1 MATENDFET
10 LDDDELTISQLRR
23 RIRKLRATL
32 SEKTEDEKTEEGD
45 EAEKDRGELADL
57 HHENKT
63 KSDSYEDDKEAIAV
77 DAFTNKDEEDEE
89 DKDEKKDKKKSDD
102 KEE

>member
-77 DAFTNKDEEDEE
+77 DAFTNKDED

>member
-77 DAFTNKDEEDEE
+77 DAFTNKDED
-89 DKDEKKDKKKSDD
+89 DKNEKKDKKKSDD

>member
-32 SEKTEDEKTEEGD
+32 SEKTEDEKAEEGD

-77 DAFTNKDEEDEE
+77 DAFTNKDED

>member
-10 LDDDELTISQLRR
+10 LEDDELTIAQLRR
-23 RIRKLRATL
+23 RIRKLRETL
-32 SEKTEDEKTEEGD
+32 SAKTEEEKAD
-45 EAEKDRGELADL
+45 EGEEADKERGELADL

-63 KSDSYEDDKEAIAV
+63 KSDSYEDDKEAISV
-77 DAFTNKDEEDEE
+77 DAFTNKDEVDDDKED
-89 DKDEKKDKKKSDD
+89 DKEKKKTDD

>member
-77 DAFTNKDEEDEE
+77 DAFTNKDEED
-89 DKDEKKDKKKSDD
+89 KDEEKDKKKSDD

>member
-1 MATENDFET
+1 MATESDFET

-77 DAFTNKDEEDEE
+77 DAFTNKDED

>member
-10 LDDDELTISQLRR
+10 LEDDELTISQLRR
-23 RIRKLRATL
+23 RIRKLRQTL
-32 SEKTEDEKTEEGD
+32 SEKTEEEKSDEGD
-45 EAEKDRGELADL
+45 EAEKDREELADL

-77 DAFTNKDEEDEE
+77 DAFTNNDEE
-89 DKDEKKDKKKSDD
+89 DKDEEKDKKKSDD

>member
-63 KSDSYEDDKEAIAV
+63 KSGSYEDDKEAIAV
-77 DAFTNKDEEDEE
+77 DAFTNKDEED
-89 DKDEKKDKKKSDD
+89 KDEEKDKKKSDD